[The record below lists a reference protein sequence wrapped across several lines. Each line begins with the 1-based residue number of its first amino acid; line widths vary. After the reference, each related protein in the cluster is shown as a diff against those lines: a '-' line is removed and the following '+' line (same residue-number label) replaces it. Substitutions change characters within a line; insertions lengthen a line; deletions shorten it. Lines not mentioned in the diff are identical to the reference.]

1 MKILSRHG
9 VKRLTVAL
17 ISVCLLTLVI
27 LLGLRWRTHISYA
40 DRTFKNAAGVPVESE
55 PRIAIVF
62 GAGLW
67 THKRPSPILYD
78 RVAVAAELYHAG
90 RVRKLLLTGDN
101 RFDNYNEPAAMR
113 QTALEMGVPDQ
124 DLVLDYAG
132 RRTYDSCY
140 RAREIFGVRRAT
152 LVTQEFHL
160 DRALYLCNSL
170 GVDSIGVA
178 ADRQAYGGSRLW
190 WSTREL
196 GALATAW
203 LDIHLL
209 HPTPILG
216 EKIQIDQKAEGKR
229 SWQMFEAQLSE

>member
-1 MKILSRHG
+1 MNH
-9 VKRLTVAL
+9 
-17 ISVCLLTLVI
+17 
-27 LLGLRWRTHISYA
+27 
-40 DRTFKNAAGVPVESE
+40 
-55 PRIAIVF
+55 
-62 GAGLW
+62 W

-78 RVAVAAELYHAG
+78 RVAVAAEPYHAG

-209 HPTPILG
+209 HPTPILVN
-216 EKIQIDQKAEGKR
+216 
-229 SWQMFEAQLSE
+229 